1 MIKNFRDKETEKLY
15 FTGKLIK
22 FPSTIIK
29 TSLRKLD
36 YLNSAVS
43 LSDLNVPPGNR
54 LESLKGDLKGKFS
67 IRIND
72 QLKIIFRFEKSNVY
86 DVEIIDYHK

>member
-15 FTGKLIK
+15 FTGKSIK

-29 TSLRKLD
+29 TSLRKFD

-67 IRIND
+67 IRN
-72 QLKIIFRFEKSNVY
+72 
-86 DVEIIDYHK
+86 